1 MHFHKYYP
9 IRGFTLIEIIVVTA
23 IIGILAA
30 IAIPSYQEHIR
41 TGRRGEAKEAL
52 FRAQVAQEKW
62 RVTNPSYSSTLSD
75 LGLSSTSAGSYYSLA
90 ITAANVTSYTMVVTP
105 QGAQTSDKCGT
116 LTITQNAV
124 ITASSCDRP

>member
-1 MHFHKYYP
+1 MHCHKNF
-9 IRGFTLIEIIVVTA
+9 RGFTLIEVVVVTA

-30 IAIPSYQEHIR
+30 IAIPSYQEHVR

-52 FRAQVAQEKW
+52 LRAQVAQERW
-62 RVTNPSYSSTLSD
+62 RVSNPSYTSTLSD
-75 LGLSSTSAGSYYSLA
+75 LGLASSSGGDYYTLA
-90 ITAANVTSYTMVVTP
+90 ITAATATGYTMTATP

-124 ITASSCDRP
+124 INASSCDRP